1 MLVAK
6 ETITELELEEI
17 EEIYQDIVGDLPKT
31 YNIDKS
37 ELADQIIAGFHQ
49 KMRIFHV
56 NQQ

>member
-17 EEIYQDIVGDLPKT
+17 KEIYQDIVGDLPKAD
-31 YNIDKS
+31 NIDKS

-49 KMRIFHV
+49 KMRIFHI
-56 NQQ
+56 NPQ